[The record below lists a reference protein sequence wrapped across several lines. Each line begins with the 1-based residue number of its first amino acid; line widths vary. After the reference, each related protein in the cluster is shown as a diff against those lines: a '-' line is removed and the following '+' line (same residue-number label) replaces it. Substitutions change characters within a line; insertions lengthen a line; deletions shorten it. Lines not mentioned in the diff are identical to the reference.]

1 MLLNSGSGEDS
12 WHSLGQQE
20 IKPVNPKGKQSWI
33 FIERTDAEAEAPTYF
48 GHLRQRADSLEKT
61 LMLGKIE
68 GRRRRGWQR
77 MRWLDGITDSVD
89 MSLSKIQEMVK
100 DREACYAAA
109 HEVAKNQTWQW
120 LNNDGN
126 SKINSALSCPA
137 ASFVWFL
144 GLEYSSPSLFF
155 HFFFFS
161 LTLTLYWS
169 TVDFQCYDSFRSTA
183 KWFSYTSSYSF
194 SDPSPFR
201 LLHNIEQ
208 SSLCCTVG
216 SYWSSV
222 FFPFPLNDYF
232 LLLQGSA

>member
-20 IKPVNPKGKQSWI
+20 IKPVNPKGNQSWI
-33 FIERTDAEAEAPTYF
+33 FNGRTLLKLKLQYF
-48 GHLRQRADSLEKT
+48 GTLVQRADSLEKT

-100 DREACYAAA
+100 DREACYAPA
-109 HEVAKNQTWQW
+109 HEVAKNQTWQC
-120 LNNDGN
+120 LNNNGN
-126 SKINSALSCPA
+126 SKINSALSCPV

-155 HFFFFS
+155 HFFFF

-169 TVDFQCYDSFRSTA
+169 TVDFQCYDSLRSTA

-194 SDPSPFR
+194 SDPSPSR

-232 LLLQGSA
+232 LLLQRSA